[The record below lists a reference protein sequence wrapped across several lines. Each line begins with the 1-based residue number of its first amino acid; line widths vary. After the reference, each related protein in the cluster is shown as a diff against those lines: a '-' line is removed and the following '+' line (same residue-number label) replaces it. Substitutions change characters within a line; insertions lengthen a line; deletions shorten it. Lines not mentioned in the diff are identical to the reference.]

1 MKKLILVSMLAIGM
15 SVFAEK
21 FTPSNKTLEISLKEV
36 LEGATPN
43 GYYWMDGS
51 FDNNKY
57 PERYSFFIMEDNKGK
72 IDELIQGYEI
82 GKKTGGEI
90 REKIY
95 DDIDDDSTVYGSY
108 KIYSAGK
115 KGVYYVNNYVAL
127 DGKKHARLYFGF
139 DKKQNTVVILDKNLN
154 VIEVLQ
160 RVAVN

>member
-51 FDNNKY
+51 FD
-57 PERYSFFIMEDNKGK
+57 RYSFFIMEDNKGK
-72 IDELIQGYEI
+72 IDELVQGYEI

-90 REKIY
+90 QEKIY

>member
-1 MKKLILVSMLAIGM
+1 
-15 SVFAEK
+15 
-21 FTPSNKTLEISLKEV
+21 

-57 PERYSFFIMEDNKGK
+57 SERYSFFIMEDNKGK
-72 IDELIQGYEI
+72 IDELVQGYEI
-82 GKKTGGEI
+82 GKKTGGKI

-115 KGVYYVNNYVAL
+115 KGVYYVNNYVDL

-139 DKKQNTVVILDKNLN
+139 DKKHNTVVILDKNLN

>member
-1 MKKLILVSMLAIGM
+1 MVLFHMI
-15 SVFAEK
+15 AEI
-21 FTPSNKTLEISLKEV
+21 FFIKTLLLKIWIQVPLEI
-36 LEGATPN
+36 
-43 GYYWMDGS
+43 
-51 FDNNKY
+51 
-57 PERYSFFIMEDNKGK
+57 
-72 IDELIQGYEI
+72 Q
-82 GKKTGGEI
+82 
-90 REKIY
+90 EKIY

-127 DGKKHARLYFGF
+127 DGKKHARLYLGF

>member
-72 IDELIQGYEI
+72 IDELVQGYEI

-90 REKIY
+90 Q
-95 DDIDDDSTVYGSY
+95 DSTVYGSY

-139 DKKQNTVVILDKNLN
+139 DKKHNTVVILDKNLN
-154 VIEVLQ
+154 LIEVLQ